1 MADFEHILLNILENK
16 SAKYLENS
24 AKCAYKPIF
33 SYSIKNS
40 ILQKMSLTTFL
51 HSADDLLSF
60 LCLYTIIVTLLAKN
74 QLYELTIIAAYEDMY
89 NYYRPVVPKLLIIV

>member
-16 SAKYLENS
+16 RAKNLENS

-40 ILQKMSLTTFL
+40 ILPKMSLTTFL
-51 HSADDLLSF
+51 HSADDVYIYVSEICAEGIL
-60 LCLYTIIVTLLAKN
+60 
-74 QLYELTIIAAYEDMY
+74 
-89 NYYRPVVPKLLIIV
+89 

>member
-16 SAKYLENS
+16 RTKNLEDS

-40 ILQKMSLTTFL
+40 ILPKMSLTTFL
-51 HSADDLLSF
+51 HSADEITIFKISV
-60 LCLYTIIVTLLAKN
+60 LCNSYSKN
-74 QLYELTIIAAYEDMY
+74 YLE
-89 NYYRPVVPKLLIIV
+89 YYCMME